1 MKKTKIGSVGVDSG
15 QLMISDPCY
24 VKDFNNNE
32 FNIKSKELD
41 YTYSYH
47 GACTQTCIN
56 ENQGGE
62 LGNSLGVVFSSG
74 FGDGCYDVYAYTKDI
89 EGWGNRVCKVEIV
102 LIDPEDIN

>member
-32 FNIKSKELD
+32 FDIKSKELD
-41 YTYSYH
+41 YSYSYH
-47 GACTQTCIN
+47 GACTQTCRN

-89 EGWGNRVCKVEIV
+89 KGWGNRVCKVEIV
-102 LIDPEDIN
+102 LIDPKDRK

>member
-1 MKKTKIGSVGVDSG
+1 MLEYEVTSRFKMIDINTRLYYFKTKTNFD
-15 QLMISDPCY
+15 
-24 VKDFNNNE
+24 NE
-32 FNIKSKELD
+32 FDIKSKELD
-41 YTYSYH
+41 YSYSYH

-89 EGWGNRVCKVEIV
+89 KGWGNRVCKVEIV
-102 LIDPEDIN
+102 LIDSKDRK